1 MILATNIAETSIT
14 FDDVVFVIDYGRQK
28 VRCVSYVI
36 RIVCSFFD
44 PIDVPIFALVAMVV

>member
-28 VRCVSYVI
+28 VRCVSHVI

-44 PIDVPIFALVAMVV
+44 PIDVPIFALVATVV